1 MEEPT
6 TSHRYQC
13 PTCNKGFDVY
23 TTYYCHKKRHD
34 APSKQC
40 SFCPKAFHTNMLL
53 NAHLW
58 KCAKAQAPSNPP
70 ATVGTAAITNEH
82 PAPVIPVIPVAMQ
95 PAPPRLMPSLF
106 ASSLY

>member
-1 MEEPT
+1 MATDVPT

-13 PTCNKGFDVY
+13 PTCSKGFDIY
-23 TTYYCHKKRHD
+23 TTYYCHKKRHA

-58 KCAKAQAPSNPP
+58 KCAKANPP
-70 ATVGTAAITNEH
+70 ANVGTAAITNEH
-82 PAPVIPVIPVAMQ
+82 PAPVIPVAAQ

>member
-1 MEEPT
+1 MATSVPT

-13 PTCNKGFDVY
+13 PTCSKGFDVY

-34 APSKQC
+34 APCKQC

-53 NAHLW
+53 NAHMW
-58 KCAKAQAPSNPP
+58 KCAQRRAPSPP
-70 ATVGTAAITNEH
+70 IE
-82 PAPVIPVIPVAMQ
+82 PVEPPLLQPQAQ

-106 ASSLY
+106 ASSLF